1 MTFVLNG
8 YNSNR
13 EQITLCKAMRRL
25 KEHAKVLYVKAN
37 PKNNEES
44 RTFRISE
51 HLLTNTKK
59 LTQRMR

>member
-25 KEHAKVLYVKAN
+25 KEHGKGALC
-37 PKNNEES
+37 
-44 RTFRISE
+44 
-51 HLLTNTKK
+51 
-59 LTQRMR
+59 QG